1 MILIADSGSTK
12 TSWRLLM
19 PNNSVLQAKTAGIS
33 PYYQDMESII
43 QTLKDLYE
51 SQLRSSLLSNREI
64 KQIYFY
70 GTGCSTPER
79 CKIVA
84 DALQQVFPS
93 AQIDVQTDILG
104 AARGLC
110 GQEQGI
116 ACILGTGSNA
126 ILYDGKNISKSTV
139 NLGFWLGDE
148 GSGGYLGRQLVTD
161 FLNKEM
167 PDNLY
172 LLFEKRHHLT
182 RNDVLDN
189 VYKPFPNRYFASFS
203 KFLFDHLREAYC
215 YELVYKAFDLFFQRH
230 VCKFE
235 HYKNYKV
242 HFTGSVAFY
251 YANVLRQVANDK
263 GVTLRNIM
271 EEPASGLVLYHQ
283 NDLL

>member
-19 PNNSVLQAKTAGIS
+19 PNDSVLQAKTVGIN
-33 PYYQDMESII
+33 PYYQDTTSII
-43 QTLKDLYE
+43 QTLNELYDG
-51 SQLRSSLLSNREI
+51 QLHSYLLSSKEI

-79 CKIVA
+79 CQIVS
-84 DALQQVFPS
+84 DALQQVFP
-93 AQIDVQTDILG
+93 AAKVDVQTDILG

-110 GQEQGI
+110 GKEEGI
-116 ACILGTGSNA
+116 ACILGTGSNSV
-126 ILYDGKNISKSTV
+126 LYNGENIDKSTV

-172 LLFEKRHHLT
+172 QLLEKRYHLT
-182 RNDVLDN
+182 RNEVLDN

-235 HYKNYKV
+235 NYKNYKV

-263 GVTLRNIM
+263 GITLKNIM
-271 EEPASGLVLYHQ
+271 EEPAAGLVLYHQ
-283 NDLL
+283 DS